1 MSLSNLSNL
10 LSCILNNVAILS
22 GSIEEKVRES
32 IKTYIEKFE
41 KEEKEKTDLLKD
53 INYTNEMIE
62 SMVKT
67 IYENYKNILK
77 DGKLD
82 SEDIPYFIEM
92 VKTIFENIKIIDCF
106 KQLNNK
112 ISKSSIF
119 ALCEMI
125 CRVMLFVFNCQG
137 ENLKLLDKLLSSSFK
152 LIEFNFNVDVK
163 SVEKLSK
170 LCPCF

>member
-1 MSLSNLSNL
+1 MSNLSNL
-10 LSCILNNVAILS
+10 LSCILNNVAIIT
-22 GSIEEKVRES
+22 GSIEEKVREN
-32 IKTYIEKFE
+32 IKIYLEKFE

-53 INYTNEMIE
+53 INYTNEMIV

-67 IYENYKNILK
+67 IYDNYKNILK

-92 VKTIFENIKIIDCF
+92 VKTIFENIKLINCLKKI
-106 KQLNNK
+106 NNQ
-112 ISKSSIF
+112 ISNSSIF

-125 CRVMLFVFNCQG
+125 CRVMLFIFNCEG

-152 LIEFNFNVDVK
+152 LIEFNFNLDIK
-163 SVEKLSK
+163 SVEKLTK